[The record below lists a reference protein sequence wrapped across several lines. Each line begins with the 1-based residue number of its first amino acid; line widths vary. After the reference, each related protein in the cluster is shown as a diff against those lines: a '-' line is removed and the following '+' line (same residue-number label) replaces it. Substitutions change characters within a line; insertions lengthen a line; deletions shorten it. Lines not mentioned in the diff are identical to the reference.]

1 MKARK
6 INSINLKNKLIRP
19 SDAHK
24 GDFGHVLV
32 VGGNIGFGGA
42 GLLASKAAVHSGA
55 GLVSLATRSCHLSAS
70 LSFCPEVMV
79 KPVDSGQA
87 LEKYLNSPTVICLG
101 PGLGQDY
108 WSEQVIYKS
117 LEAAK
122 KSNLPILID
131 ADGLNLLPKFQKKLP
146 LPKKIIL
153 TPHVGEAAI
162 LLNTSKENIKKN
174 RIKSALKISKK
185 FSAVVVLKG
194 KHSVICWKDKYFICE
209 KGNAGM
215 ATGGMGD
222 VLSGIISSFVA
233 QKMTLLNAACLGVD
247 LHAQAADEYADA
259 LSENSL
265 TPTDVLEIVKELV

>member
-1 MKARK
+1 MKAQK
-6 INSINLKNKLIRP
+6 INLINLKKKLIRP
-19 SDAHK
+19 TDAHK

-87 LEKYLNSPTVICLG
+87 LEKYLNLPSIICLG

-108 WSEQVIYKS
+108 WSEQVMYKS

-122 KSNLPILID
+122 KSNLPMLID

-146 LPKKIIL
+146 LPRKIIL
-153 TPHVGEAAI
+153 TPHVGEASV

-174 RIKSALKISKK
+174 RIKSAIKISKK

-194 KHSVICWKDKYFICE
+194 KNSVICLKDKYFICE

-233 QKMTLLNAACLGVD
+233 QKMTLFNAACLGVD
-247 LHAQAADEYADA
+247 LHAEAADEYVDA
-259 LSENSL
+259 LGENGL
-265 TPTDVLEIVKELV
+265 TPTDVLEIIKELV